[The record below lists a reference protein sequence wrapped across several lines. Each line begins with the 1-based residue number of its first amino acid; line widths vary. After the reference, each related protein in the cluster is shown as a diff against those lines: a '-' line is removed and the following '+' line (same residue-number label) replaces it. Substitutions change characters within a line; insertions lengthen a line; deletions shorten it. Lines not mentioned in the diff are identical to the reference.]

1 MDRKF
6 WYSLVLVML
15 ILMSFS
21 TLRFNVGFEIRLNQ
35 IFILFTFFL
44 IFLYD
49 LRNKTVHLKLLL
61 FLVGAGVI
69 LSLISLNS
77 PFHKIGQI
85 KFIIKYIFIFP
96 AVFYTGARLINLIG
110 AKYLVR
116 AIEIAVLIYCIDA
129 IILYFFP
136 ISTLIHYRG
145 ALTGFQGTFWETVWL
160 AKAVMLFFLASISLR
175 LDFKIFPKNKYL
187 LLLFY
192 GFLLLIGIITRSK
205 LIWLAIFLIFLYM
218 VIAKVFFALISYK
231 RLGKN
236 LYIKERIISNI
247 QSLEI
252 YKIIPIIVVIGI
264 VLFIANNFIL
274 EKPIVTMEMLKY
286 KMEAERGKAFKVGL
300 ELLSNSNWLGGY
312 GFGFIQSYFTTF
324 HDKVIGLGSGTNMLF
339 NSYLDVWISAG
350 ILGLLYHITLVLMSF
365 NPKYYFTTII
375 PLYLFISANISPY
388 IGSEYYWLFLGIS
401 FGIAHLY
408 KGEGNLA

>member
-6 WYSLVLVML
+6 WFSLSLIML

-21 TLRFNVGFEIRLNQ
+21 TLRFNAGIEIRLNQ
-35 IFILFTFFL
+35 LFILFSFL
-44 IFLYD
+44 LILLYD
-49 LRNKTVHLKLLL
+49 LKNKTINLKLLL
-61 FLVGAGVI
+61 FLVGAGIV

-96 AVFYTGARLINLIG
+96 AVFYTGARLINLLG
-110 AKYLVR
+110 PKYLVK
-116 AIEIAVLIYCIDA
+116 AIEIAVFIYCIDA

-136 ISTLIHYRG
+136 IPFLIHDRG

-160 AKAVMLFFLASISLR
+160 AKALMLFFLSSLALR
-175 LDFKIFPKNKYL
+175 LDFKIYPKNKYL
-187 LLLFY
+187 LILFY
-192 GFLLLIGIITRSK
+192 GFLLIIGVITKSK
-205 LIWLAIFLIFLYM
+205 LIWLALFIIFLYL
-218 VIAKVFFALISYK
+218 VFAKIIFGLLSYK
-231 RLGKN
+231 RMDRV
-236 LYIKERIISNI
+236 LYIKEQIVSNI
-247 QSLEI
+247 QKLDI
-252 YKIIPIIVVIGI
+252 MKVVPVLVLLGLL
-264 VLFIANNFIL
+264 LFIANNFIL
-274 EKPIVTMEMLKY
+274 EKPIVTIEMLQY
-286 KMEAERGKAFKVGL
+286 KMEAERGKAFRVAL
-300 ELLSNSNWLGGY
+300 DLLSNSNWLGGY

-324 HDKVIGLGSGTNMLF
+324 HDKIIGLGSGTNMLF
-339 NSYLDVWISAG
+339 NSYIDVWISAG
-350 ILGLLYHITLVLMSF
+350 ILGLIYHILLLIISF

-408 KGEGNLA
+408 KGDFA